1 MDCRKK
7 TKEACKAS
15 TKCTYATG
23 KKRNYCK
30 KKNTIKSLCRKKNET
45 KCKRV
50 RGCKFASG
58 TKRKFCR
65 KNVTKRRKKIVKG
78 GAPVYP
84 IQDKVDEIKTHLKAI
99 DDLGEAHENMFH
111 EVFERVDNIS
121 DDLTSLRTL
130 TEDAIEN
137 NTTDIQDISTRL
149 ENIENHA
156 NA

>member
-30 KKNTIKSLCRKKNET
+30 KKNTTKSLCRKKNET

-58 TKRKFCR
+58 TKRQFCR
-65 KNVTKRRKKIVKG
+65 KNVTKRRKKTMKG
-78 GAPVYP
+78 GVEMN
-84 IQDKVDEIKTHLKAI
+84 KTEVMLDERIRK
-99 DDLGEAHENMFH
+99 
-111 EVFERVDNIS
+111 
-121 DDLTSLRTL
+121 
-130 TEDAIEN
+130 
-137 NTTDIQDISTRL
+137 NTTDIDSHNDRINENTRRVGLSLQNNRAAVDRIEAL
-149 ENIENHA
+149 EGRMDELA
-156 NA
+156 